1 MFRKL
6 RIVILLLS
14 GLKNI
19 KPFIKPIDAA
29 RANNDDKTEF
39 ELIKKVVN
47 RWGNFF
53 LKAYNVDVTIEGK
66 ENIPNEGP
74 VLFCANHQSNAD
86 SIVAA
91 ATLSNIPFTFISKKE
106 TLKIPFYGVWLQRVR
121 CIFLDRSN
129 TKDAIR
135 TLKVA
140 EDLISRGM
148 SILVFPEGT
157 RSKSP
162 EMGDFKYAA
171 LSYGIRSKIP
181 VVPVSLSNTYTLFE
195 KPSNESP
202 ARVKI
207 RIHPAIETAALSRP
221 ELKALP
227 KQVEETIRS
236 GIEEKLS

>member
-14 GLKNI
+14 GLKSI
-19 KPFIKPIDAA
+19 KPFIKPLETAK
-29 RANNDDKTEF
+29 ANNDDEAEF

-53 LKAYNVDVTIEGK
+53 LKAYNVEVIIEGK
-66 ENIPNEGP
+66 KNIPSTGP
-74 VLFCANHQSNAD
+74 VLFCANHQSNSD

-106 TLKIPFYGVWLQRVR
+106 TLKIPFYGVWLKRIR

-162 EMGDFKYAA
+162 KMGDFKYAA
-171 LSYGIRSKIP
+171 LSYGTRSKIP
-181 VVPVSLSNTYTLFE
+181 VVPISLSNTYTLFE
-195 KPSNESP
+195 KPSKESP
-202 ARVKI
+202 AKVKI
-207 RIHPAIETAALSRP
+207 HIHPAIETAGLSRS

-227 KQVEETIRS
+227 KKVEEIIKS
-236 GIEEKLS
+236 GIEEKL

>member
-1 MFRKL
+1 M
-6 RIVILLLS
+6 LS

-106 TLKIPFYGVWLQRVR
+106 TL
-121 CIFLDRSN
+121 
-129 TKDAIR
+129 
-135 TLKVA
+135 
-140 EDLISRGM
+140 
-148 SILVFPEGT
+148 ILC
-157 RSKSP
+157 
-162 EMGDFKYAA
+162 
-171 LSYGIRSKIP
+171 L
-181 VVPVSLSNTYTLFE
+181 LF
-195 KPSNESP
+195 
-202 ARVKI
+202 
-207 RIHPAIETAALSRP
+207 
-221 ELKALP
+221 
-227 KQVEETIRS
+227 
-236 GIEEKLS
+236 